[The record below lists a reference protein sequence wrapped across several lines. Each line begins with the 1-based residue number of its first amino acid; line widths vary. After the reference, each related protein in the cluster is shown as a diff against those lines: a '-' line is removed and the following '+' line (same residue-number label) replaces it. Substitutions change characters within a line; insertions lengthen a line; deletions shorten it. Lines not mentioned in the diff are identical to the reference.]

1 MVHLNIENIR
11 KWVLSMAQ
19 NNSTAKVITILDY
32 IGILWILGLFIEKDD
47 PDVKFHTN
55 QGLILFLL
63 EVVTGV
69 VTGVFTLLSF
79 IPVLGIVFTLASG
92 LLGIVCLVLAIL
104 GIVNAAQG
112 LQKPLPVIGT
122 LFSFIK

>member
-1 MVHLNIENIR
+1 
-11 KWVLSMAQ
+11 MAQ
-19 NNSTAKVITILDY
+19 NNSTAKVISILDY

-69 VTGVFTLLSF
+69 FTALSV
-79 IPVLGIVFTLASG
+79 IPFVGFLFTIIGSILGIIS
-92 LLGIVCLVLAIL
+92 LVLAIL

-112 LQKPLPVIGT
+112 QQKPLPVIGT
-122 LFSFIK
+122 MFNFIK